1 MRSKNMLLTVVLS
14 LIVSSTVVCKAEPVG
29 TTWTY
34 QGRLMDDNNP
44 GEGVY
49 DFQFKLFD
57 GPYTGTQQGS
67 TVDVNDLDVIDGY
80 FTVELDFGSDV
91 FDSDAYW
98 LEIGV
103 RPGGTAEPFT
113 TLSPRQEITPTP
125 YAMQTRGIFV
135 DDVPYIV
142 GYPDTWTPKESDRT
156 WRSVAMSADGTKQT
170 AVGNN
175 LLIYVST
182 DSGNTWTPKE
192 SYRWWYSV
200 AMSADGTKQTA
211 VAYAEQIYVS
221 TDSGNT
227 WTPKESNRYWR
238 SVAMSEDGTKQT
250 AVGLQGQI
258 YVSTDSGNTWTPKE
272 SNRDWYSVAMSAD
285 GTKQTAV
292 GQNTQIYVSM
302 DSGNTWT
309 AKESNRNWWSVAMSA
324 DGAKQTAVVV
334 GGQIYVSIDSGNTWT
349 AKELNRNWYSVTMSA
364 DGIKQTAVVTG
375 GQIYVSMDSGNTWT
389 AKESNRQWYS
399 VAMSAN
405 GTKQTAVVDQG
416 QIYICSADMSYSYN
430 VGIGTTNPQAKLDV
444 RGSLS
449 VEGKV
454 GIGTTNPD
462 TELHIAGSHFSTGL
476 LLENLNA
483 TSAWS
488 IWSDQGGVFYIGEGA
503 ESGYATRLYISP
515 GGDTELV
522 PHTGNVGIGTIP
534 VNKLDVE
541 GAMTIGANYSGTNTA
556 PTNGM
561 IIEGNVGIG
570 TTNPASTLH
579 VKGNT
584 RIEASLGTSEI
595 DFYHGATRG
604 AFLQNTGTYPTDT
617 FRVGTAGNNS
627 LSFYTNNNAKMVIDS
642 VGNVGIGTTNPAAC
656 IHVSD
661 PAWANLKLTDQGDSH
676 TAEIFTD
683 GNLHIDGGGRNM
695 WIDPLEGGNLLL
707 NVNSPNGNVGIG
719 TANPKSQLHIK
730 GSDLGW
736 PQSII
741 TLECLTNTQF
751 YRIGCKVESG
761 LPSPTYFIID
771 RYVSELNPFTLF
783 VIEED
788 GDTLL
793 VPTQGKVGIGT
804 IQPAYDLDVDGDIRA
819 IGSVYYGGTEGNT
832 DGAAYSK
839 PDYVFE
845 KGYDVM
851 SIDQVETYLKKE
863 NHLPW
868 MTSVKQEKEENGNVI
883 DMTRMAF
890 ETVETVEN
898 IQIQV
903 IELNKLIKQQ
913 AELIKTQQN
922 RIAELEETFAQN
934 EMLKQKL
941 EILEGMMNGCKFA
954 LDKEMR

>member
-1 MRSKNMLLTVVLS
+1 MKKAKMTATMVLALCLMVWLATKS
-14 LIVSSTVVCKAEPVG
+14 EAEPMG
-29 TTWTY
+29 TAWTY

-57 GPYTGTQQGS
+57 DPYTGTQQGS

-98 LEIGV
+98 LEIDV
-103 RPGGTAEPFT
+103 RPGGTVDPFT

-135 DDVPYIV
+135 DDIPYIV
-142 GYPDTWTPKESDRT
+142 DYPDTWTPKESDRT
-156 WRSVAMSADGTKQT
+156 WRSVAISADGTKQT
-170 AVGNN
+170 AVGSN

-192 SYRWWYSV
+192 SYREWYSV
-200 AMSADGTKQTA
+200 AMSADGTIQTA
-211 VAYAEQIYVS
+211 AAYAGKIYVS

-227 WTPKESNRYWR
+227 WTPKDSDRYWR

-258 YVSTDSGNTWTPKE
+258 YVSTDSGNTWAAKE

-292 GQNTQIYVSM
+292 GQNTQIYVST

-309 AKESNRNWWSVAMSA
+309 AKESSRIWWSVAMSA
-324 DGAKQTAVVV
+324 DGTKQTAVVV
-334 GGQIYVSIDSGNTWT
+334 GGQIYVSTDSGSTWS
-349 AKELNRNWYSVTMSA
+349 AKEFNRNWYSVTMSA
-364 DGIKQTAVVTG
+364 DGTKQTAVVVG
-375 GQIYVSMDSGNTWT
+375 GQIYVSQDWGYTWT

-399 VAMSAN
+399 VAMSAD

-416 QIYICSADMSYSYN
+416 QIYICSADMNYSYN
-430 VGIGTTNPQAKLDV
+430 VGIGTTSPEAKLDV
-444 RGSLS
+444 RGSLN
-449 VEGKV
+449 VEGNL
-454 GIGTTNPD
+454 GIGTTSPNPYIK
-462 TELHIAGSHFSTGL
+462 LHIAGSDGAGL
-476 LLENLNA
+476 LLESLEG
-483 TSAWS
+483 TSMWGIGSGKDGYLGISESTGSSQSWAR
-488 IWSDQGGVFYIGEGA
+488 FYIA
-503 ESGYATRLYISP
+503 P

-522 PHTGNVGIGTIP
+522 PAGGNVGIGTNP
-534 VNKLDVE
+534 ANKLDVK
-541 GAMTIGANYSGTNTA
+541 GAIAVGATYSGTNIA
-556 PTNGM
+556 PMNGM
-561 IIEGNVGIG
+561 IIEGDVGIGTTNPLACIHVSNPAWANLKLTDQGDSHTAEIFTDGNLHIDGGGQNTWIDPMGGGNLLLMCNSNGNVGIG

-595 DFYHGATRG
+595 DFYHGATKG
-604 AFLQNTGTYPTDT
+604 AFLQNTGTGPTDT

-627 LSFYTNNNAKMVIDS
+627 LSFYTNNNTKMVIDS
-642 VGNVGIGTTNPAAC
+642 DGHVGIGTT
-656 IHVSD
+656 
-661 PAWANLKLTDQGDSH
+661 
-676 TAEIFTD
+676 
-683 GNLHIDGGGRNM
+683 
-695 WIDPLEGGNLLL
+695 
-707 NVNSPNGNVGIG
+707 
-719 TANPKSQLHIK
+719 
-730 GSDLGW
+730 
-736 PQSII
+736 
-741 TLECLTNTQF
+741 
-751 YRIGCKVESG
+751 
-761 LPSPTYFIID
+761 
-771 RYVSELNPFTLF
+771 
-783 VIEED
+783 
-788 GDTLL
+788 
-793 VPTQGKVGIGT
+793 
-804 IQPAYDLDVDGDIRA
+804 QPAYDLDVDGDIRA
-819 IGSVYYGGTEGNT
+819 IGSVYYGGTDGNA
-832 DGAAYSK
+832 DGTAYFK

-903 IELNKLIKQQ
+903 IELNKLIKEQ
-913 AELIKTQQN
+913 AELIKTQQK
-922 RIAELEETFAQN
+922 RIAELEETFAQS
-934 EMLKQKL
+934 EMLRQRL
-941 EILEGMMNGCKFA
+941 EILEGMMNEHQFA